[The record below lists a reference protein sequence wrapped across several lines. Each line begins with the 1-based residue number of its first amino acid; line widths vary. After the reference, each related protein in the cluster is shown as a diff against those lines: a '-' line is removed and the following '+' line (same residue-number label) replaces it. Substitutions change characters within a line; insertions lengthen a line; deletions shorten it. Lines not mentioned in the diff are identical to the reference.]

1 MSGYLRHYHFLREL
15 ARRHAITLLA
25 LSKNKVAPEAE
36 EKMSVYTERILTF
49 EAAGASEPAASDKT
63 AVPAKFGQ
71 DVKGTLQFLNAVR
84 KMKRAFLQLV
94 QEESYDLII
103 FHGRDIFPVI
113 RDFNELPIVAD
124 FGDATSM
131 RIRQHMRYASG
142 ATFPLH
148 FVRYLRARRIEK
160 ELLQKTPHRAFIS
173 RRDREA
179 VLGPVKDDSK
189 VIPNGVDLGYWTR
202 KTYNPL
208 PNRIVYSGAMDY
220 PPNADGAFYLIQK
233 ILPHVRRL
241 ISSIEVVI
249 VGRDPSPALIK
260 LAEQYPNVTVTG
272 VVDDVRPY
280 LEEATVYVGP
290 LRFASGI
297 QNKLL
302 EALAMEVPVVTTPI
316 AADGL
321 RVEGGA
327 QPPVLVADG
336 EKEFA
341 DAVVY
346 LLRQTKDRS
355 RLAAEGRHFV
365 KNHFNWSHS
374 AKMLEEMCLTAVS
387 PSIAIKDEWK
397 H

>member
-25 LSKNKVAPEAE
+25 LSKNKVDPEAE

-71 DVKGTLQFLNAVR
+71 DVKGTLQFHNAVR

-142 ATFPLH
+142 AAFPLH

-260 LAEQYPNVTVTG
+260 LAEQYPNVKVTG

-321 RVEGGA
+321 RVEGGE

-346 LLRQTKDRS
+346 LLRQTKERS

-387 PSIAIKDEWK
+387 GLQ
-397 H
+397 

>member
-1 MSGYLRHYHFLREL
+1 
-15 ARRHAITLLA
+15 
-25 LSKNKVAPEAE
+25 
-36 EKMSVYTERILTF
+36 
-49 EAAGASEPAASDKT
+49 
-63 AVPAKFGQ
+63 
-71 DVKGTLQFLNAVR
+71 
-84 KMKRAFLQLV
+84 
-94 QEESYDLII
+94 
-103 FHGRDIFPVI
+103 
-113 RDFNELPIVAD
+113 
-124 FGDATSM
+124 
-131 RIRQHMRYASG
+131 MRYASG
-142 ATFPLH
+142 AAFPLH
-148 FVRYLRARRIEK
+148 FARYLRARRIEK
-160 ELLQKTPHRAFIS
+160 KLLQKTPHRAFIS

-241 ISSIEVVI
+241 ISNIEVVI

-260 LAEQYPNVTVTG
+260 LAAQYPNVKVTG
-272 VVDDVRPY
+272 LVDDIRPY
-280 LEEATVYVGP
+280 LEQATVYVGP
-290 LRFASGI
+290 LRIASGI

-302 EALAMEVPVVTTPI
+302 EALAMEVPVVTTPV

-321 RVEGGA
+321 QVEGGD

-341 DAVVY
+341 ESVVY
-346 LLRQTKDRS
+346 LLTQTKDRS

-387 PSIAIKDEWK
+387 GLQ
-397 H
+397 

>member
-1 MSGYLRHYHFLREL
+1 MLRILYLLPAFLHPDWLMSGYLRHYHFLREL

-71 DVKGTLQFLNAVR
+71 DVKGTLQFHNAVR

-260 LAEQYPNVTVTG
+260 LAEQYPNVKVTG

-302 EALAMEVPVVTTPI
+302 EA
-316 AADGL
+316 
-321 RVEGGA
+321 
-327 QPPVLVADG
+327 
-336 EKEFA
+336 
-341 DAVVY
+341 
-346 LLRQTKDRS
+346 
-355 RLAAEGRHFV
+355 
-365 KNHFNWSHS
+365 
-374 AKMLEEMCLTAVS
+374 
-387 PSIAIKDEWK
+387 
-397 H
+397 